1 VRILGFDSSGDASSL
16 CRFRAALCGSNNKK
30 PRGPPVLPAAPCE
43 SRRVPRHEPTGRQQ
57 PETCRGRWLLGRL
70 GCARVG
76 DAANV
81 GVKTQRRFALRGS
94 VCLTCSA
101 SEIFWSCDSR
111 RKRPAALL
119 MASLVRLAGRKAC
132 NVVERG
138 QTAHQVERLVSGHR
152 AGDLP
157 SAPKTAGAER
167 HVLRFEVSGEV
178 LATFREALTKLRR
191 DADGSLDDDAALL
204 LMARQVLGGPVD
216 EGRASYQVA
225 ITVCEA
231 CQRATQT
238 GGGEAVEVSADV
250 AAMASCDAQILPRAH
265 MGNVDR
271 AHVGRAEHAHVG
283 RAEHA
288 HVRETKLSHKA
299 TQTIPPA
306 VRRSVLRRDQHRCQ
320 VPGCRHATFVDVHH
334 IRPREEGGGHE
345 PENLLTLCSAH
356 HRACHRGALSIEGR
370 APAALRFRHADGT
383 DYGAAQPPNRADVQ
397 LRAFRALRS
406 LGFGERD
413 ARLALRQSAT
423 HMGENADLE
432 PLLRHAIELLTARA
446 WAKAS

>member
-1 VRILGFDSSGDASSL
+1 MMLDAAGTTSMLGAASRGDSEWRVAHEALSRLARQRAGLDFEEGTWLLAAQRAGVHARLGYGSFFEYIERLFGYSPRL
-16 CRFRAALCGSNNKK
+16 THDKLRVAAALED
-30 PRGPPVLPAAPCE
+30 LPQLAQALREGAATWSSVRE
-43 SRRVPRHEPTGRQQ
+43 LTRVAT
-57 PETCRGRWLLGRL
+57 PETERAWLG
-70 GCARVG
+70 
-76 DAANV
+76 AA
-81 GVKTQRRFALRGS
+81 G
-94 VCLTCSA
+94 
-101 SEIFWSCDSR
+101 
-111 RKRPAALL
+111 
-119 MASLVRLAGRKAC
+119 
-132 NVVERG
+132 G
-138 QTAHQVERLVSGHR
+138 QTAHQVERLVSGRR

-178 LATFREALTKLRR
+178 LATVREALIKLRR

-204 LMARQVLGGPVD
+204 LMARHVLGGPVD

-238 GGGEAVEVSADV
+238 GGGEVVEVSAEV
-250 AAMASCDAQILPRAH
+250 AAMARCDAQIVPRTH
-265 MGNVDR
+265 VGETDR
-271 AHVGRAEHAHVG
+271 ARMGQAEHAHMG
-283 RAEHA
+283 QAEP
-288 HVRETKLSHKA
+288 SHGA
-299 TQTIPPA
+299 TQTVPPA
-306 VRRSVLRRDQHRCQ
+306 VRRSVLRRDQRRCQ

-334 IRPREEGGGHE
+334 IQPREEGGGHD

-370 APAALRFRHADGT
+370 APTALRFRHADGT
-383 DYGAAQPPNRADVQ
+383 AYGAALSPNAAEVQHRAFKA
-397 LRAFRALRS
+397 LRA
-406 LGFGERD
+406 LGFGERE